1 VVKGRI
7 SRAVKSY
14 GVGVEEVRALI
25 FISLQDPLLSIPR
38 EQKEE
43 KATLLFDFLERLEGG
58 VHG

>member
-7 SRAVKSY
+7 SRAIKSY
-14 GVGVEEVRALI
+14 GVVVEEVKALVS
-25 FISLQDPLLSIPR
+25 ISLQDPLLNIPK

-43 KATLLFDFLERLEGG
+43 KATLLLDFLEKLEGG